1 MHALLGKSVISN
13 TSTVRYSNVE
23 FFVVNQQYP
32 LTDWVTLHEETLK
45 LLEQINMPDSSDE
58 WEEDD
63 NIGQNNGEDYD
74 PSHDD

>member
-23 FFVVNQQYP
+23 FFVVYQQYP

-45 LLEQINMPDSSDE
+45 LLEQINMPESSDE
-58 WEEDD
+58 WEEND
-63 NIGQNNGEDYD
+63 NIEQNNGEDYD